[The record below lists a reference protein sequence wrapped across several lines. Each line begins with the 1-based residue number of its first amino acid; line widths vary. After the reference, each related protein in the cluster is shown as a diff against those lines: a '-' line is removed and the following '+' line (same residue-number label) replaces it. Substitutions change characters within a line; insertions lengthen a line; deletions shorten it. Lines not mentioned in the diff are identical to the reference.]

1 MGEYKLKKGY
11 DIKVAGAAEKV
22 LTTLENP
29 KKVAVMPNEFR
40 GIKVKLNVKPGDA
53 VKIGS
58 VLFED
63 KTLSDIKFVSPVSGK
78 VLEINRGERR
88 ALMEIVIENDLKDEK
103 VTIGNWKKDDLKKLD
118 AKAIKKALL
127 NGGMWPHI
135 IQRPFSRI
143 ANPEDTPRDIFISGM
158 DTAPLAADPNFIME
172 GMEDYFQTGLDM
184 LAKLTS
190 GKVYLSLDLKNKSYA
205 KAFTNAT
212 GVEKHYFSGPH
223 PAGNVGV
230 QIHHIDALRRGEVLW
245 TLKPF
250 AVALFGKFFIE
261 GFFQPERV
269 VAVAGSSLKKGKYYK
284 TITGTPVT
292 MLVPENEVV
301 DGEVRLISGN
311 ILSGR
316 KITPTS
322 YVCYYDNLISFIPE
336 GKRRRKL
343 FGYFRPGF
351 KTPSYSN
358 TYLSKFLMMARKDYV
373 LDTKIHGGKRAF
385 VATGDYE
392 NVLPMDI
399 LPVYLAKSILADDI
413 EEMEGLGILELD
425 EEDIAL
431 CSYICL
437 SKTNFGYLLRRGLN
451 FIEKEG

>member
-1 MGEYKLKKGY
+1 MGEFKLKKGY

-22 LTTLENP
+22 VTTLEIP
-29 KKVAVMPNEFR
+29 KKVAVTPNEFR
-40 GIKVKLNVKPGDA
+40 GVKVKLSVKPGDA

-78 VLEINRGERR
+78 ILEINRGERR
-88 ALMEIVIENDLKDEK
+88 ALMEIVVENDLKDEK
-103 VTIGNWKKDDLKKLD
+103 ETVGNWKKDDLKKMD
-118 AKAIKKALL
+118 ADAVKKALL
-127 NGGMWPHI
+127 KGGMWPHI
-135 IQRPFSRI
+135 IQRPFSKI
-143 ANPEDTPRDIFISGM
+143 ANPNDTPRDIFISGM
-158 DTAPLAADPNFIME
+158 DTAPLAADLNLVME
-172 GMEDYFQTGLDM
+172 GMEEYFQTGLDM
-184 LAKLTS
+184 MAKLTA
-190 GKVYLSLDLKNKSYA
+190 GKVHLSLDLKNKSYA
-205 KAFTNAT
+205 KAFADAT

-230 QIHHIDALRRGEVLW
+230 QIHHIKALKHGEIIW

-250 AVALFGKFFIE
+250 AVALIGKFFTE
-261 GFFQPERV
+261 GFYQAERV
-269 VAVAGSSLKKGKYYK
+269 VTIAGSSLKKGKYFK
-284 TITGTPVT
+284 TITGTPVIN
-292 MLVPENEVV
+292 LIPENEVV
-301 DGEVRLISGN
+301 DSEVRLICGN

-316 KITPTS
+316 KITPDG
-322 YVCYYDNLISFIPE
+322 YVSYYDNLISVIPE
-336 GKRRRKL
+336 GTRKRKL
-343 FGYFRPGF
+343 LGYFLPGF

-358 TYLSKFLMMARKDYV
+358 TYLAKFLMLARKDYV

-392 NVLPMDI
+392 SVLPMDI
-399 LPVYLAKSILADDI
+399 LPVYLAKSIIADDI

>member
-11 DIKVAGAAEKV
+11 DIKVTGAAEKII
-22 LTTLENP
+22 TTLEIP

-40 GIKVKLNVKPGDA
+40 GVKAKLNVKSGDA

-78 VLEINRGERR
+78 VVEINRGERR
-88 ALMEIVIENDLKDEK
+88 ALIEIVVENDLKDEK
-103 VTIGNWKKDDLKKLD
+103 VIIGNWKKNDLKKID
-118 AKAIKKALL
+118 ANAIKKALL
-127 NGGMWPHI
+127 KGGMWPHI
-135 IQRPFSRI
+135 IQRPFSKI
-143 ANPEDTPRDIFISGM
+143 ANPNDTPRDIFISGM
-158 DTAPLAADPNFIME
+158 DTAPLAADPNLIIE
-172 GMEDYFQTGLDM
+172 GMEDFFQTGLDM
-184 LAKLTS
+184 LAKLTT
-190 GKVYLSLDLKNKSYA
+190 GKVHLSLDLKNRSCA
-205 KAFTNAT
+205 EAFANAT

-230 QIHHIDALRRGEVLW
+230 QIHHIDALRRGEVIW
-245 TLKPF
+245 TIKPF
-250 AVALFGKFFIE
+250 AVALIGKFFSE
-261 GFFQPERV
+261 GFFQAERV
-269 VAVAGSSLKKGKYYK
+269 VAVAGSSLKQGKYYR
-284 TITGTPVT
+284 TIIGTPIT

-301 DGEVRLISGN
+301 DSEIRVISGN

-316 KITPTS
+316 KITPSS
-322 YVCYYDNLISFIPE
+322 YVSFYDNLISFIPE
-336 GKRRRKL
+336 GTRRRKL

-358 TYLSKFLMMARKDYV
+358 TYLAKFLMMAKKDYI

-413 EEMEGLGILELD
+413 EEMENLGILELD
-425 EEDIAL
+425 EEDVAL

>member
-1 MGEYKLKKGY
+1 M
-11 DIKVAGAAEKV
+11 DA
-22 LTTLENP
+22 P

-40 GIKVKLNVKPGDA
+40 GIKARLNIKPGDA

-63 KTLSDIKFVSPVSGK
+63 KTLPEIKFVSPASGK

-103 VTIGNWKKDDLKKLD
+103 EAVGTWKKDDLKKMD
-118 AKAIKKALL
+118 ANAIKEALL
-127 NGGMWPHI
+127 KGGMWPHI
-135 IQRPFSRI
+135 IQRPFSKI
-143 ANPEDTPRDIFISGM
+143 ANPADTPRDIFISGM

-172 GMEDYFQTGLDM
+172 GMEEYFQTGLD
-184 LAKLTS
+184 LIAKLTS
-190 GKVYLSLDLKNKSYA
+190 GKVHLSLDLKNKSYA
-205 KAFTNAT
+205 KAFENAT

-230 QIHHIDALRRGEVLW
+230 QIHHINALRRGEILW
-245 TLKPF
+245 TIKPF
-250 AVALFGKFFIE
+250 AVALIGKFFTE
-261 GFFQPERV
+261 GYYQSERI
-269 VAVAGSSLKKGKYYK
+269 VAVAGSSLKQPKYFK
-284 TITGTPVT
+284 TINGTPIT
-292 MLVPENEVV
+292 MLVPETDVV
-301 DGEVRLISGN
+301 DGEVRVVSGN

-316 KITPTS
+316 KITPS
-322 YVCYYDNLISFIPE
+322 GYVSYYDNLISFIPE
-336 GKRRRKL
+336 GTRRRKL
-343 FGYFRPGF
+343 LGYFHPGF

-399 LPVYLAKSILADDI
+399 LPVYLAKSIIADDI

-425 EEDIAL
+425 EEDVAL

-451 FIEKEG
+451 YIEKEG

>member
-1 MGEYKLKKGY
+1 MGEFKLKKGY

-22 LTTLENP
+22 VTTLEIP
-29 KKVAVMPNEFR
+29 KKVAVTPNEFR
-40 GIKVKLNVKPGDA
+40 GVKVKLSVKPGDA

-78 VLEINRGERR
+78 ILEINRGERR
-88 ALMEIVIENDLKDEK
+88 ALMEIVVENDLKDEK
-103 VTIGNWKKDDLKKLD
+103 ETVGNWKKDDLKKMD
-118 AKAIKKALL
+118 ADAVKKALL
-127 NGGMWPHI
+127 KGGMWPHI
-135 IQRPFSRI
+135 IQRPFSKI
-143 ANPEDTPRDIFISGM
+143 ANPNDTPRDIFISGM
-158 DTAPLAADPNFIME
+158 DTAPLAADLNLVME
-172 GMEDYFQTGLDM
+172 GMEEYFQTGLDM
-184 LAKLTS
+184 MAKLTA
-190 GKVYLSLDLKNKSYA
+190 GKVHLSLDLKNKSYA
-205 KAFTNAT
+205 KAFADAT

-230 QIHHIDALRRGEVLW
+230 QIHHVKALKHGEIIW

-250 AVALFGKFFIE
+250 AVALIGKFFTE
-261 GFFQPERV
+261 GFYQAERV
-269 VAVAGSSLKKGKYYK
+269 VTIAGSSLKKGKYFK
-284 TITGTPVT
+284 TITGTPVIN
-292 MLVPENEVV
+292 LIPENEVV
-301 DGEVRLISGN
+301 DSEVRLICGN
-311 ILSGR
+311 ILSG
-316 KITPTS
+316 
-322 YVCYYDNLISFIPE
+322 
-336 GKRRRKL
+336 
-343 FGYFRPGF
+343 YFLPGF

-358 TYLSKFLMMARKDYV
+358 TYLAKFLMLARKDYV

-392 NVLPMDI
+392 SVLPMDI
-399 LPVYLAKSILADDI
+399 LPVYLAKSIIADDI